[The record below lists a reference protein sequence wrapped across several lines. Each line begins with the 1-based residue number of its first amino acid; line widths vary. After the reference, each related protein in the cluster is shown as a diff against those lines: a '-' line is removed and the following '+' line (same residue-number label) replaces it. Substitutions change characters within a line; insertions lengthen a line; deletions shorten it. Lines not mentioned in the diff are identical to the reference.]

1 MFGGLFYIIKE
12 IEVDKI
18 IIGKQFENSDNYEEF
33 LKIIKQKNIDVYIT
47 EVGERIII
55 EKNLYFDILWPDKEN
70 IINENILNNNSL
82 VCKLI
87 YKNFSILFT
96 GDIEEVAEKAILNK
110 YDKNELKTTILKVAH
125 HGSKT
130 SSMKEFINALS
141 PNIAIIEVG
150 KNNTF
155 GHPSKQVI
163 EDLKKITKKIYR
175 TDNNGE
181 IIVKTNGK
189 IRGKIVNLEIT
200 TKL

>member
-1 MFGGLFYIIKE
+1 MFGGIFYIMKE
-12 IEVDKI
+12 IKVNKI

-47 EVGERIII
+47 EAEERIII

-130 SSMKEFINALS
+130 SSMKEFINELS
-141 PNIAIIEVG
+141 PSIAIIEVG

-163 EDLKKITKKIYR
+163 EDLKKITKEIYR

-189 IRGKIVNLEIT
+189 IRGKTVNLEIS

>member
-1 MFGGLFYIIKE
+1 MKE
-12 IEVDKI
+12 IKVNKI

-47 EVGERIII
+47 EAGERIII

-96 GDIEEVAEKAILNK
+96 GDIEEVVEKAILNK

-130 SSMKEFINALS
+130 SSMKEFINVLS

-163 EDLKKITKKIYR
+163 EDLKKITKEIYR

-189 IRGKIVNLEIT
+189 IRGKTVNLEIS

>member
-1 MFGGLFYIIKE
+1 MKE
-12 IEVDKI
+12 IKVNKI

-47 EVGERIII
+47 EAEERIII

-130 SSMKEFINALS
+130 SSMKEFINVLS
-141 PNIAIIEVG
+141 PSIAIIEVG

-163 EDLKKITKKIYR
+163 EDLKKITKEIYR

-189 IRGKIVNLEIT
+189 IRGKTVNLEIS